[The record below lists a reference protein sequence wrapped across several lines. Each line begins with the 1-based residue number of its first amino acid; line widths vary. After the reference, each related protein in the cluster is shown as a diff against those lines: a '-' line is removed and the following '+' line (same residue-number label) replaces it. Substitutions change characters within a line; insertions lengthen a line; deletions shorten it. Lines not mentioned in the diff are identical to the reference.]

1 MFTGVLVALLTDF
14 PEFICGSQLFL
25 GYTTEIR
32 MPSVF
37 SLPWRHKPRSVYLK
51 KSAAAV
57 ILLALLGGAAYWLQA
72 SDFWQGAPVAQ
83 KKQSGQGSRAPLAV
97 EMATART
104 DQLSDDISAIGSLVS
119 EESVD
124 ISAETNGRI
133 VEILFADGAQV
144 KTGEV
149 LFRLD
154 DTLVK
159 AVVADAEAKLA
170 LAKTVFERNEA
181 LFKTKNIAQSVF
193 DQTNTELTLAE
204 SALAL
209 AKVQL
214 GKLTIRAPFS
224 GRAGFRSVS
233 VGAYVQAGAP
243 LVHVEKID
251 LLKAAFSV
259 PELYFPQL
267 GPGQSVEVTADA
279 LPGET
284 FEAKISAIDPLVDIN
299 GRALRIRA
307 DLENSAEKL
316 RPGMLIRISVRGPQ
330 RSSVTVPES
339 AIVPRGNGAVVFIAA
354 GEKAREAKVRTGK
367 RSNGAV
373 EILEGV
379 KAGEQVI
386 TAGNTRLSDGA
397 AIAIVPATSN

>member
-1 MFTGVLVALLTDF
+1 M
-14 PEFICGSQLFL
+14 
-25 GYTTEIR
+25 
-32 MPSVF
+32 
-37 SLPWRHKPRSVYLK
+37 K
-51 KSAAAV
+51 KSAAALV
-57 ILLALLGGAAYWLQA
+57 LLLILAGFAYWLQA
-72 SDFWQGAPVAQ
+72 SDQLKAYWQGASVAQ
-83 KKQSGQGSRAPLAV
+83 VKPDTAKGGQGSRAPLAV
-97 EMATART
+97 EVATARQ
-104 DQLSDDISAIGSLVS
+104 DQLSDDIAAVGSLVS

-124 ISAETNGRI
+124 IAAETNGRI
-133 VEILFADGAQV
+133 VEILFADSAQV
-144 KTGEV
+144 ATDDV

-159 AVVADAEAKLA
+159 AVVADAEARLA
-170 LAKTVFERNEA
+170 LAQTVFDRNET
-181 LFKTKNIAQSVF
+181 LIKSKNVAQSVV
-193 DQTNTELTLAE
+193 DQTNTELTLAQ

-267 GPGQSVEVTADA
+267 ATGQSVMVTADA
-279 LPGET
+279 VPGET

-307 DLENSAEKL
+307 DLDNAAEKL
-316 RPGMLIRISVRGPQ
+316 RPGMLIRISVRGPS
-330 RSSVTVPES
+330 RSSVTVPEA

-354 GEKAREAKVRTGK
+354 GEKAQETKVRTGK
-367 RSNGAV
+367 RGNGAV
-373 EILEGV
+373 EILEGL

-386 TAGNTRLSDGA
+386 IAGNTRLSDGA
-397 AIAIVPATSN
+397 AIAIVPGASN

>member
-1 MFTGVLVALLTDF
+1 MAALHQ
-14 PEFICGSQLFL
+14 GSDLF
-25 GYTTEIR
+25 
-32 MPSVF
+32 
-37 SLPWRHKPRSVYLK
+37 LK
-51 KSAAAV
+51 KSVAAL
-57 ILLALLGGAAYWLQA
+57 ILLLLLGGAAYLLQA
-72 SDFWQGAPVAQ
+72 GGQLKAYWTGASVAQVKPDATSSGQ
-83 KKQSGQGSRAPLAV
+83 KKQGGQANRAPLAV
-97 EMATART
+97 EVATAKQ
-104 DQLSDDISAIGSLVS
+104 DQLSDDIAAVGSLVS

-124 ISAETNGRI
+124 IAGETNGRI
-133 VEILFADGAQV
+133 VEILFADGAPV
-144 KTGEV
+144 ATGDV

-159 AVVADAEAKLA
+159 AVVADAEARLA
-170 LAKTVFERNEA
+170 LAQTVFDRNET
-181 LFKTKNIAQSVF
+181 LSKTNNVAQSVV

-259 PELYFPQL
+259 PELYFSQL
-267 GPGQSVEVTADA
+267 AAGQSVMVTADA
-279 LPGET
+279 VPGET

-307 DLENSAEKL
+307 DLDNAAEKL
-316 RPGMLIRISVRGPQ
+316 RPGMLIRISVRGPA
-330 RSSVTVPES
+330 RSSVTVPEA

-354 GEKAREAKVRTGK
+354 GEKRRKQKCAPASVAMARSKFWK
-367 RSNGAV
+367 
-373 EILEGV
+373 
-379 KAGEQVI
+379 
-386 TAGNTRLSDGA
+386 D
-397 AIAIVPATSN
+397 

>member
-1 MFTGVLVALLTDF
+1 MLQAAWYS
-14 PEFICGSQLFL
+14 ESGS
-25 GYTTEIR
+25 R
-32 MPSVF
+32 
-37 SLPWRHKPRSVYLK
+37 LK
-51 KSAAAV
+51 KSTAAV
-57 ILLALLGGAAYWLQA
+57 VLLLVLGGAAYWLQA
-72 SDFWQGAPVAQ
+72 SGQLKTFWPGVSVTQVKPEATRSWQGQ
-83 KKQSGQGSRAPLAV
+83 RGPLSV
-97 EMATART
+97 EVATAKE
-104 DQLSDDISAIGSLVS
+104 DQLSDDIAAIGSLLS

-133 VEILFADGAQV
+133 VEILFADGAPIA
-144 KTGEV
+144 TGDV

-154 DTLVK
+154 DALVK
-159 AVVADAEAKLA
+159 AQVNDAQARLT

-181 LFKTKNIAQSVF
+181 LVKSKNVAQSVV
-193 DQTNTELTLAE
+193 DQANTELTLAK

-209 AKVQL
+209 AEVQL

-233 VGAYVQAGAP
+233 VGAYVQAGAA

-267 GPGQSVEVTADA
+267 ALGQSVMVTADA
-279 LPGET
+279 VPGET

-307 DLENSAEKL
+307 DLDNAAEKL
-316 RPGMLIRISVRGPQ
+316 RPGMLIRVSVRGPS
-330 RSSVTVPES
+330 RSSVTVPEA

-354 GEKAREAKVRTGK
+354 DKKAQEAKVRTGK

-373 EILEGV
+373 EILEGL
-379 KAGEQVI
+379 KAGAQVI
-386 TAGNTRLSDGA
+386 VAGNTRLSDGA
-397 AIAIVPATSN
+397 AIAIVPSASN

>member
-1 MFTGVLVALLTDF
+1 MLKAALYLGSDF
-14 PEFICGSQLFL
+14 
-25 GYTTEIR
+25 
-32 MPSVF
+32 V
-37 SLPWRHKPRSVYLK
+37 LK
-51 KSAAAV
+51 KSAAALV
-57 ILLALLGGAAYWLQA
+57 LLLILGGAAYWLQA
-72 SDFWQGAPVAQ
+72 SGQFKAYWPGASVAQ
-83 KKQSGQGSRAPLAV
+83 VKPQATKGGQGQRGPLSV
-97 EMATART
+97 EVATAME
-104 DQLSDDISAIGSLVS
+104 DQLSDDIAAIGSLLS

-124 ISAETNGRI
+124 IAAETNGRI
-133 VEILFADGAQV
+133 VEILFADGTQV
-144 KTGEV
+144 KAGDI

-170 LAKTVFERNEA
+170 LAKTVVERNEA
-181 LFKTKNIAQSVF
+181 LIKSKNIAQSVV

-224 GRAGFRSVS
+224 GRAGFRNIS

-259 PELYFPQL
+259 PELNFSQL
-267 GPGQSVEVTADA
+267 ALGQSIMVSADA
-279 LPGET
+279 VPGET

-299 GRALRIRA
+299 GRALRVRA
-307 DLENSAEKL
+307 DLDNAAEKL
-316 RPGMLIRISVRGPQ
+316 RPGMLIRVSVRGPS
-330 RSSVTVPES
+330 RSSVTVPEA
-339 AIVPRGNGAVVFIAA
+339 AIIPRSTGAVVFIAA
-354 GEKAREAKVRTGK
+354 GEKAQEAKVRTGK

-373 EILEGV
+373 EILEGL
-379 KAGEQVI
+379 KAGARVI

-397 AIAIVPATSN
+397 AIAIVPSASN

>member
-1 MFTGVLVALLTDF
+1 MRKAALHPGSDF
-14 PEFICGSQLFL
+14 
-25 GYTTEIR
+25 
-32 MPSVF
+32 V
-37 SLPWRHKPRSVYLK
+37 LK
-51 KSAAAV
+51 KSATALV
-57 ILLALLGGAAYWLQA
+57 LLLILGVAAYWLQA
-72 SDFWQGAPVAQ
+72 SGQFKAYWPGASVAQ
-83 KKQSGQGSRAPLAV
+83 VKPEATRNGQGQRGPLSV
-97 EMATART
+97 EVATAK
-104 DQLSDDISAIGSLVS
+104 DEQLSDDIAAIGSLLS

-124 ISAETNGRI
+124 IAAETNGRI
-133 VEILFADGAQV
+133 VEILFADGTQV
-144 KTGEV
+144 SAGDV

-159 AVVADAEAKLA
+159 AVVADAEARLT

-181 LFKTKNIAQSVF
+181 LIKSKNIAQSVV

-224 GRAGFRSVS
+224 GRAGFRGVS

-259 PELYFPQL
+259 PELNFSQL
-267 GPGQSVEVTADA
+267 ALGQSIMVTADA
-279 LPGET
+279 LRGES
-284 FEAKISAIDPLVDIN
+284 FEAKIAAIDPLVDIN
-299 GRALRIRA
+299 GRALRVRA
-307 DLENSAEKL
+307 DLDNAADKL
-316 RPGMLIRISVRGPQ
+316 RPGMLIRVSVRGPS
-330 RSSVTVPES
+330 RSSVTVPEA
-339 AIVPRGNGAVVFIAA
+339 AIIPRSNGAVVFIAT
-354 GEKAREAKVRTGK
+354 GDKVREAKVRTGK

-373 EILEGV
+373 EILEGLT
-379 KAGEQVI
+379 AGAQVI

-397 AIAIVPATSN
+397 AIAIVPPTSN

>member
-1 MFTGVLVALLTDF
+1 M
-14 PEFICGSQLFL
+14 
-25 GYTTEIR
+25 
-32 MPSVF
+32 
-37 SLPWRHKPRSVYLK
+37 K
-51 KSAAAV
+51 KSAIAL
-57 ILLALLGGAAYWLQA
+57 ILLLILGGAAYWLQA
-72 SDFWQGAPVAQ
+72 SDQLKATSQVKPDAAKG
-83 KKQSGQGSRAPLAV
+83 KRAPLAV
-97 EMATART
+97 EVATAKE
-104 DQLSDDISAIGSLVS
+104 DQLSDDIAAIGSLVS

-124 ISAETNGRI
+124 IAAETNGRI
-133 VEILFADGAQV
+133 VEILFADGAQIS
-144 KTGEV
+144 TGDV

-159 AVVADAEAKLA
+159 AVVADAEARLA
-170 LAKTVFERNEA
+170 LAKSVFDRNEA
-181 LFKTKNIAQSVF
+181 LIKSKNIAQSIV

-233 VGAYVQAGAP
+233 VGAFVQAGAP

-267 GPGQSVEVTADA
+267 ATGQSVMVTADA

-307 DLENSAEKL
+307 DLDNAAEKL
-316 RPGMLIRISVRGPQ
+316 RPGMLIRISVRGPA
-330 RSSVTVPES
+330 RSSVTVPEA

-354 GEKAREAKVRTGK
+354 DEKAQETKVRTGK

-373 EILEGV
+373 EILEGL

-386 TAGNTRLSDGA
+386 VAGNTRLSDGA
-397 AIAIVPATSN
+397 AIAIVPAASN